1 MSKMHPHLRETF
13 WGVCGKM
20 IDRSTV
26 SVETVKHAV
35 KIVVTDAMG
44 GEREHSGRTG
54 SGEGSRLPRANCTGT
69 RRILSDAHDEF
80 LAKGRAWCT

>member
-13 WGVCGKM
+13 RGICGKM

-54 SGEGSRLPRANCTGT
+54 MEKAVGFPEQTARERGAS
-69 RRILSDAHDEF
+69 
-80 LAKGRAWCT
+80 